1 MQNDV
6 KATNQIATLSLTFA
20 VTLATILNIIFEPTP
35 CTIYALAKIRFCK
48 NSSEYSR
55 VHNISGTDNHSN
67 RKRLNSIPRWG
78 VFRNNLFN
86 FSNILKIRPR
96 YRKIQFG

>member
-35 CTIYALAKIRFCK
+35 CTIYALAKIRSAIATLPPSAAASLRLRKYSK
-48 NSSEYSR
+48 NYSG
-55 VHNISGTDNHSN
+55 I
-67 RKRLNSIPRWG
+67 
-78 VFRNNLFN
+78 
-86 FSNILKIRPR
+86 
-96 YRKIQFG
+96 Y

>member
-35 CTIYALAKIRFCK
+35 CTIYALAKIR
-48 NSSEYSR
+48 SAIATLPPSAAASLR
-55 VHNISGTDNHSN
+55 L
-67 RKRLNSIPRWG
+67 RKKR
-78 VFRNNLFN
+78 RNQ
-86 FSNILKIRPR
+86 KGQKDR
-96 YRKIQFG
+96 RK

>member
-35 CTIYALAKIRFCK
+35 CTIYALAKIR
-48 NSSEYSR
+48 SAIATLPPSAALR
-55 VHNISGTDNHSN
+55 SGSAI
-67 RKRLNSIPRWG
+67 RERRLD
-78 VFRNNLFN
+78 FRPFPT
-86 FSNILKIRPR
+86 FP
-96 YRKIQFG
+96 

>member
-35 CTIYALAKIRFCK
+35 CTIYALAKIR
-48 NSSEYSR
+48 SAIATLPPSAAASLR
-55 VHNISGTDNHSN
+55 L
-67 RKRLNSIPRWG
+67 RKKTFQQVIDENAMRCFYR
-78 VFRNNLFN
+78 
-86 FSNILKIRPR
+86 R
-96 YRKIQFG
+96 YIHLE

>member
-35 CTIYALAKIRFCK
+35 CTIYALAKIRSAIATLPPSAAASLRLRKKEKK
-48 NSSEYSR
+48 N
-55 VHNISGTDNHSN
+55 
-67 RKRLNSIPRWG
+67 
-78 VFRNNLFN
+78 
-86 FSNILKIRPR
+86 R
-96 YRKIQFG
+96 YV